1 MSTAAQAL
9 PRDRTEPLSSTPS
22 PKFLGAVGGE
32 LLKLSRQRA
41 TWVMLGFAVLLFAVA
56 IGAIISAPDIRTQLH
71 RDPRG
76 WYSELLNIFTSFFN
90 AGAGIFLLIVS
101 ARLVGMEYSAGTIR
115 VLLGRG
121 TGRLTLLGAKLVTL
135 ALTGLALLAGF
146 LIVATIAVYL
156 MVVSWEGS
164 FSPIASLPS
173 VWHDLGLEVLIAS
186 ISIGINILLG
196 TAAAVVG
203 RSLAFGIGAALAFYP
218 ADNFGTLVMNLVF
231 RLTHQQIW
239 NDVTAYLLGPNLNVL
254 QSLLIPGQRAAFAQP
269 LVAVDARHTLI
280 VVGVYA
286 AVFLI
291 GSIVLMI
298 RRDVLQ

>member
-1 MSTAAQAL
+1 LTAA
-9 PRDRTEPLSSTPS
+9 PS
-22 PKFLGAVGGE
+22 PRFLGSVRGE
-32 LLKLSRQRA
+32 LLKLTRQRA
-41 TWVMLGFAVLLFAVA
+41 TWVMLGLAVLLFAVA

-71 RDPRG
+71 QNPRG
-76 WYSELLNIFTSFFN
+76 WYPELLNIFTSFFN

-135 ALTGLALLAGF
+135 ALAGLALLAGF
-146 LIVATIAVYL
+146 LIIAGIAVYL

-173 VWHDLGLEVLIAS
+173 VWHDIGIEVLIAS

-203 RSLAFGIGAALAFYP
+203 RSLAFGIGAAMAFYP
-218 ADNFGTLVMNLVF
+218 ADNFGTLVMSLVF

-239 NDVTAYLLGPNLNVL
+239 NDVTAYFLGPNLNVL
-254 QSLLIPGQRAAFAQP
+254 QSLLLPGQRAAFAQP
-269 LVAVDARHTLI
+269 LVRVDARHALAI
-280 VVGVYA
+280 AGIYA
-286 AVFLI
+286 AVFLV
-291 GSIVLMI
+291 GSIVLAL
-298 RRDVLQ
+298 RRDVLE